1 MSELIDELLKSP
13 RCETN
18 EISIQVGLEDY
29 LAEYNKSD
37 SQLETHLTCK
47 KVNLGHSESDKR
59 VDRINRCF
67 PPSTKIK
74 RKKQAF
80 INRIHIQEVKRS
92 DYINVQNDKVIGNHP
107 KKFKRMRIVRKKEHG
122 IEISKLDDGLDGNCR
137 LQIGSCRNLNRC
149 NSENKKIQAF
159 DHFGQFLA
167 NSSSSLFYQPKPK
180 LYNKYLS
187 PYSGSRINS
196 HLKIPNSCE
205 RPKTLSRATN
215 RKRYA

>member
-1 MSELIDELLKSP
+1 MSDLIEELLKSP

-37 SQLETHLTCK
+37 GLETHLTCK

-59 VDRINRCF
+59 VDRISRCF

-80 INRIHIQEVKRS
+80 INRIHIQEVKH
-92 DYINVQNDKVIGNHP
+92 NDNFNIQGDKLFNKNSRKH
-107 KKFKRMRIVRKKEHG
+107 KRTRIVKKNMHG
-122 IEISKLDDGLDGNCR
+122 IEINRVNHDSNCV

-149 NSENKKIQAF
+149 SSENKKIQAF
-159 DHFGQFLA
+159 NHFGQFLE
-167 NSSSSLFYQPKPK
+167 SSLSSLYYQPKPK

-196 HLKIPNSCE
+196 HIKIPNSCE
-205 RPKTLSRATN
+205 RPKTLSRISQ
-215 RKRYA
+215 RKRYT